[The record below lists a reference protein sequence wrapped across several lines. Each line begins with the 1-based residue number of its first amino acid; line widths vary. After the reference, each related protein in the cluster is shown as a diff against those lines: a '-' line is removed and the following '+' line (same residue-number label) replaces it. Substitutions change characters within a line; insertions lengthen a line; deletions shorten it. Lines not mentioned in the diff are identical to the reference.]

1 MDEVTNTI
9 AAGDRMIDVNG
20 DWEEQ
25 VEKNIELAGLGEKIR
40 RLRRTRSMGLV
51 ELGKQTGLSPSFL
64 SQLETGRAIPTL
76 RHLALIALLFNKDLN
91 YFFAESRQSSFRI
104 SRGKTRTQIAV
115 KKKTGQMLSE
125 SMSVLIPD
133 RSLVPCI
140 AEFPLEETDASF
152 VPEIFEGEEFVYVLS
167 GSVVVLCGLNENT
180 LDEGDVLWTSGIA
193 AREYRCKAGQTA
205 KLMIVTRPIG
215 AEERVARKAPR

>member
-1 MDEVTNTI
+1 
-9 AAGDRMIDVNG
+9 MIDVNG

-25 VEKNIELAGLGEKIR
+25 VEKNIELASLGEKIR

-76 RHLALIALLFNKDLN
+76 RHLALIALLFNKELE
-91 YFFAESRQSSFRI
+91 YFFTESRQSNFRI
-104 SRGKTRTQIAV
+104 SRGKTRSRLAV
-115 KKKTGQMLSE
+115 KKKTGLMFSE

-133 RSLVPCI
+133 RSVVPCL
-140 AEFPLEETDASF
+140 AEFPLEEADASF
-152 VPEIFEGEEFVYVLS
+152 FPDIFEGEEFVYVLS
-167 GSVVVLCGLNENT
+167 GSVAVLSGLNEKT
-180 LDEGDVLWTSGIA
+180 LDEGDVLWVSGSS

-205 KLMIVTRPIG
+205 KLMIVTRPVG
-215 AEERVARKAPR
+215 PEERVVRKVSR